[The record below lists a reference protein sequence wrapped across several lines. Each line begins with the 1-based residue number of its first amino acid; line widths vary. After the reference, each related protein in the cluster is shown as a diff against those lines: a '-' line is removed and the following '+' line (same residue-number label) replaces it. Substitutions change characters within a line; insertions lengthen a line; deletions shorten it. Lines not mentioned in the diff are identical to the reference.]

1 MLISV
6 LRMCFYFFV
15 IYLEVPKFYL
25 IFAHEYKI
33 PKEHLPKVII
43 LREYANCYHRC
54 RSGRMLCCH

>member
-25 IFAHEYKI
+25 IFAHEYKFNPQVFYI
-33 PKEHLPKVII
+33 FKGKKTLIK
-43 LREYANCYHRC
+43 
-54 RSGRMLCCH
+54 